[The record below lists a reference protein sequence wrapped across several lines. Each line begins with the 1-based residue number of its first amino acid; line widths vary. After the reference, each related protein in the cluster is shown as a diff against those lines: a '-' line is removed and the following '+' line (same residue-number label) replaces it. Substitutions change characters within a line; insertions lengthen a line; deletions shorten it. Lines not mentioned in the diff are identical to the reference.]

1 MRPVA
6 EFEGHVMQTRAL
18 AGREVDGVMVGAATH
33 EAEEILLPIRDPEAE
48 HLLVEVDAGM
58 DVGHHERDMAKLCRA
73 NGGRLAD
80 RGGRPRFIED
90 LDGGALGVL
99 KPQELL
105 QAGQRH
111 LVDAR
116 PDAFASER
124 FGERRQV
131 VLRRDL
137 KSDLGE
143 LGRRAAMQ
151 DDTEVAEPADK
162 QHPVLVLRQRHE
174 ADHAGII
181 VGLPLHIRRFKCGV
195 ADPLDPDHRLR
206 PRPFASSAWPTAPGR
221 ATARTESRVCTAVCR
236 QRGRGAFTNS

>member
-1 MRPVA
+1 
-6 EFEGHVMQTRAL
+6 
-18 AGREVDGVMVGAATH
+18 
-33 EAEEILLPIRDPEAE
+33 
-48 HLLVEVDAGM
+48 M
-58 DVGHHERDMAKLCRA
+58 DVGHHERDMAKLGRA

-80 RGGRPRFIED
+80 RSGRPRLIEY

-111 LVDAR
+111 LVDAG

-124 FGERRQV
+124 FGERRQF
-131 VLRRDL
+131 VLRCDL

-151 DDTEVAEPADK
+151 DDIEVAEPADK

-206 PRPFASSAWPTAPGR
+206 PRPFVSSAWPTAPGR
-221 ATARTESRVCTAVCR
+221 ATARTESRVCTDGLPR
-236 QRGRGAFTNS
+236 RGRGAFTNS

>member
-1 MRPVA
+1 
-6 EFEGHVMQTRAL
+6 MQR
-18 AGREVDGVMVGAATH
+18 V
-33 EAEEILLPIRDPEAE
+33 
-48 HLLVEVDAGM
+48 

-73 NGGRLAD
+73 DGGRLAD
-80 RGGRPRFIED
+80 RGGRPRFVED

-105 QAGQRH
+105 QARQRH
-111 LVDAR
+111 LIDAR

-131 VLRRDL
+131 VVRRDL
-137 KSDLGE
+137 KCDLGE
-143 LGRRAAMQ
+143 LRRRAAMQ
-151 DDTEVAEPADK
+151 DDVEVAEPADE

-174 ADHAGII
+174 ADHAGVI
-181 VGLPLHIRRFKCGV
+181 VDLPLHIRRFECGV

-221 ATARTESRVCTAVCR
+221 ATARTESRGCTAVCAR
-236 QRGRGAFTNS
+236 EGAALSRIREPITGRASSIWNNSDL